1 VQFDVQTVAL
11 GAISVESSPHHRPIQ
26 PPRATLHCD
35 TEFFGRREGEVG
47 WCAQL
52 DSNQRL
58 QLRRLKTGGSLSSQL
73 KENRTGDL
81 LKSPQKISRK
91 SLKNREAIRA
101 N

>member
-11 GAISVESSPHHRPIQ
+11 GAISVESSPITGPSSR
-26 PPRATLHCD
+26 RAPHSTAIRNFL
-35 TEFFGRREGEVG
+35 EGAKERWG
-47 WCAQL
+47 GAPSWIRT
-52 DSNQRL
+52 SGL